1 MSPLSQVPLFPG
13 RRILLVIAASAS
25 MVGIA
30 GCNWGDRMVPVF
42 GRVTHRGRPVPDAI
56 LRFVP
61 EKGQMAA
68 AGTDASGRYRVT
80 TVRPGDGLRAGH
92 YKVVITPWIPGIGA
106 DQTPPAEPKRLDIPQ
121 VYQEITKTPL
131 FVEVT
136 VGRQNEFDFDL
147 GAQSGKKRIRRRYA
161 GSGFPAPPG
170 NVRSRRPI

>member
-13 RRILLVIAASAS
+13 RRILLVIAASAC

-121 VYQEITKTPL
+121 VYQEITKTPM
-131 FVEVT
+131 FVELT

-147 GAQSGKKRIRRRYA
+147 GAQ
-161 GSGFPAPPG
+161 
-170 NVRSRRPI
+170 